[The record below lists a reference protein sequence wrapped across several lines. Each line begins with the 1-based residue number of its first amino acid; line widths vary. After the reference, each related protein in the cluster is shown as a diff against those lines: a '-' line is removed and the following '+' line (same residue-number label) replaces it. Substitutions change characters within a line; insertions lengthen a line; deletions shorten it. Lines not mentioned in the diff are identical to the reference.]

1 MAPSMSWLALDRFKL
16 PGMEAILSAALPYPM
31 MAMYVAPC
39 WWAMPNSTFGNL
51 KKSCDEMKYD
61 AEIDKSIFDPNIPD
75 GYSMLIDPANI
86 ARKAELLMLVIWLF
100 VATIIMYKRFKKR
113 KVFNIV
119 DNLRK

>member
-1 MAPSMSWLALDRFKL
+1 
-16 PGMEAILSAALPYPM
+16 
-31 MAMYVAPC
+31 
-39 WWAMPNSTFGNL
+39 
-51 KKSCDEMKYD
+51 MKYD